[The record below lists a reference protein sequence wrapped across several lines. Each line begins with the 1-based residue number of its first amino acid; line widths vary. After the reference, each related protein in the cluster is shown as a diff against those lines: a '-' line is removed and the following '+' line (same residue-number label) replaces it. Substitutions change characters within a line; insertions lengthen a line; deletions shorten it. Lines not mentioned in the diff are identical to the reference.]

1 MDDFL
6 EKPVA
11 LDALKRALETA
22 LAASHDQ
29 AEETESPGDAA
40 SPPPA
45 GKPPEEGDAPIDPRA
60 LDELCGDDEAARMQI
75 LESFIE
81 DARANAD
88 RIAAAWEARDAAAVG
103 AAAHGLKS
111 SARAVGAHGL
121 ADLCAALE
129 RAGKT
134 SDLKR
139 IAARVRLLPELV
151 DEIERVLQ

>member
-1 MDDFL
+1 
-6 EKPVA
+6 
-11 LDALKRALETA
+11 
-22 LAASHDQ
+22 
-29 AEETESPGDAA
+29 
-40 SPPPA
+40 
-45 GKPPEEGDAPIDPRA
+45 
-60 LDELCGDDEAARMQI
+60 MQI